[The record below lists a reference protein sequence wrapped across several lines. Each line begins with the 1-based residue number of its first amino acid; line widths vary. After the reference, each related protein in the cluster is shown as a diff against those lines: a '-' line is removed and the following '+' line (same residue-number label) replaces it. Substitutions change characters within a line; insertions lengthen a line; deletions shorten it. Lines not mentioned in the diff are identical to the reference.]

1 VTLWRHAGVGRFPTR
16 NQFVEVN
23 RVVPALVQHVDSMPK
38 ELYKNYVFAL
48 LAQARSESYE
58 GAPAARRALSTLP
71 EAVAKDCIEA
81 IDIEFLDW
89 NSRYDDVKE
98 FAKRYNHLDNAK
110 QKGILQ
116 DLLKLLRRDFAETL
130 LPDSSN
136 SAYAMAMAAITHA

>member
-1 VTLWRHAGVGRFPTR
+1 
-16 NQFVEVN
+16 
-23 RVVPALVQHVDSMPK
+23 MPK

-48 LAQARSESYE
+48 LAQARCESY
-58 GAPAARRALSTLP
+58 GVAPAARRALSTLP

-98 FAKRYNHLDNAK
+98 FAKRYNHLYNAK

-116 DLLKLLRRDFAETL
+116 DLLKLSHRDFAETL